1 MAEENLKAELRHVGK
16 HFELKEFFQDLKVIK
31 PEKPV
36 GFVEWVQKYTFL
48 KGKPFSFDKHE
59 YQKEILQDIHPLQC
73 IKKSV
78 QIGISEVL
86 IRKFLSFLG
95 MNQGTQGIYT
105 FPTSEDMRNFVK
117 TRFDTVIK
125 DCAKIDELGFNVDNV
140 KVKQIGTSYA
150 HFRGSFGEKE
160 TLSIPSDF
168 NCFEKGTEI
177 LTAEGWKKIE
187 LLTLDDLV
195 ATRNPAG
202 KVEWH
207 GPYQLI
213 DKEYEGDLVV
223 FKHQRLELSVTPDHN
238 MFIKKFS
245 SVNIK
250 KNNNEYVLKKAKSLQ
265 GHPCFAMTSEAKWH
279 KRIVKTIMLN
289 QTIKKRIQGSSLL
302 PERKFFYSNRYPYI
316 PFCKFLGW
324 FLAEGNVRKL
334 RGRILGQVV
343 LTQTTNTKN
352 SKDIRKVLNELG
364 VKWYE
369 NKAICKGFGKQLTSA
384 FVFTD
389 WALAIWLEKLGKSEY
404 KYIPEEILKNSYG
417 LEELLIRLYLGDGMF
432 HKKCREKYGI
442 LNTSS
447 KKLADTAQIA
457 WLKLGIRATIRPF
470 KEKSGRIMYRV
481 GPVKCNHVPF
491 NLYTNGIY
499 KGKRKSGRIEKKFYK
514 GKVYCLTVKNH
525 IVMVRG
531 INEKTP
537 IWTGQCHDEIDFS
550 KPNIQN
556 LYRSRLEHSS
566 FKWEINCS
574 TPTIPQ
580 YAIDE
585 MFEESD
591 QRHWHVRCNH
601 CGFWQV
607 MTWLPEKGKVDQNSI
622 RIKGNLSAHIDK
634 FDQKLEYIFV
644 CKKCNKPI
652 YYNPDTVKMEWITK
666 HPDRTI
672 SRGYFLNALV
682 GWGYKTAGS
691 IIASFYGYK
700 EIDKAYNRILG
711 LAYSDPGRKLSRDN
725 ILKCVNRD
733 MELQFVGRNCFLA
746 ADQGSPSWV
755 IIGEYDNIKDKIK
768 VLYFEKVENNLFDHV
783 GKGGTVEKGR
793 ISELMEKFDVLS
805 AVIDAQPNTESAH
818 AFAKQHP
825 GKVWLCF
832 YSDKQM
838 AKYNWKPDDFVVVAN
853 RTRTLDYSVKYWLDK
868 KVEIF
873 PQDNYNYEIYEVMIK
888 HLTSMTKV
896 IDENE
901 DGTRTARWTGPQDT
915 HFAHVWNYLC
925 MATEADSNIVTRIIS
940 PGLSGFSMNK

>member
-1 MAEENLKAELRHVGK
+1 MAEENLKAELRHVAK

-36 GFVEWVQKYTFL
+36 GFIEWVQKYTFL

-59 YQKEILQDIHPLQC
+59 YQKEILADTHPLQC

-78 QIGISEVL
+78 QIGISETL
-86 IRKFLSFLG
+86 IRKFLAFMA

-117 TRFDTVIK
+117 TRFDAVIK

-168 NCFEKGTEI
+168 N
-177 LTAEGWKKIE
+177 
-187 LLTLDDLV
+187 V
-195 ATRNPAG
+195 
-202 KVEWH
+202 
-207 GPYQLI
+207 
-213 DKEYEGDLVV
+213 
-223 FKHQRLELSVTPDHN
+223 
-238 MFIKKFS
+238 
-245 SVNIK
+245 
-250 KNNNEYVLKKAKSLQ
+250 
-265 GHPCFAMTSEAKWH
+265 
-279 KRIVKTIMLN
+279 
-289 QTIKKRIQGSSLL
+289 
-302 PERKFFYSNRYPYI
+302 
-316 PFCKFLGW
+316 
-324 FLAEGNVRKL
+324 
-334 RGRILGQVV
+334 
-343 LTQTTNTKN
+343 
-352 SKDIRKVLNELG
+352 
-364 VKWYE
+364 
-369 NKAICKGFGKQLTSA
+369 
-384 FVFTD
+384 
-389 WALAIWLEKLGKSEY
+389 
-404 KYIPEEILKNSYG
+404 
-417 LEELLIRLYLGDGMF
+417 
-432 HKKCREKYGI
+432 
-442 LNTSS
+442 
-447 KKLADTAQIA
+447 
-457 WLKLGIRATIRPF
+457 
-470 KEKSGRIMYRV
+470 
-481 GPVKCNHVPF
+481 
-491 NLYTNGIY
+491 
-499 KGKRKSGRIEKKFYK
+499 
-514 GKVYCLTVKNH
+514 
-525 IVMVRG
+525 
-531 INEKTP
+531 
-537 IWTGQCHDEIDFS
+537 HDEICFS

-556 LYRSRLEHSS
+556 LYRSRLEHSA

-591 QRHWHVRCNH
+591 QCHWHVRCPACN
-601 CGFWQV
+601 FWQV

-644 CKKCNKPI
+644 CKKCAKPI

-666 HPDRTI
+666 YPDRTKV
-672 SRGYFLNALV
+672 RGYFLNALV

-793 ISELMEKFDVLS
+793 ISELIEKFDVLS

>member
-1 MAEENLKAELRHVGK
+1 MAEEKLKSELRHVGK

-59 YQKEILQDIHPLQC
+59 YQKEILADTHPLQC

-78 QIGISEVL
+78 QLGVSETL
-86 IRKFLSFLG
+86 IRKFLAFMA

-117 TRFDTVIK
+117 TRFDAVIK
-125 DCAKIDELGFNVDNV
+125 DCAKIEELGFNVDNV

-207 GPYQLI
+207 APYQLI
-213 DKEYEGDLVV
+213 DKEYEGDMVV
-223 FKHQRLELSVTPDHN
+223 FKHQLLDFICVTPEHH
-238 MFIKKFS
+238 MF
-245 SVNIK
+245 V
-250 KNNNEYVLKKAKSLQ
+250 NNELI
-265 GHPCFAMTSEAKWH
+265 EAK
-279 KRIVKTIMLN
+279 RLVNKTVNMI
-289 QTIKKRIQGSSLL
+289 SLL
-302 PERKFFYSNRYPYI
+302 GDKEYI
-316 PFCKFLGW
+316 
-324 FLAEGNVRKL
+324 
-334 RGRILGQVV
+334 
-343 LTQTTNTKN
+343 TNWH
-352 SKDIRKVLNELG
+352 
-364 VKWYE
+364 VK
-369 NKAICKGFGKQLTSA
+369 KI
-384 FVFTD
+384 
-389 WALAIWLEKLGKSEY
+389 
-404 KYIPEEILKNSYG
+404 
-417 LEELLIRLYLGDGMF
+417 
-432 HKKCREKYGI
+432 
-442 LNTSS
+442 
-447 KKLADTAQIA
+447 
-457 WLKLGIRATIRPF
+457 
-470 KEKSGRIMYRV
+470 
-481 GPVKCNHVPF
+481 
-491 NLYTNGIY
+491 TN
-499 KGKRKSGRIEKKFYK
+499 FK

-556 LYRSRLEHSS
+556 LYRSRLEHSA

-591 QRHWHVRCNH
+591 QRYWHVRCNA
-601 CGFWQV
+601 CNFWQV

-634 FDQKLEYIFV
+634 FNQKLEYIFV

-652 YYNPDTVKMEWITK
+652 YYNLDTVKMEWITK

-725 ILKCVNRD
+725 ILKCVNKD

-755 IIGEYDNIKDKIK
+755 IIGEYDKIKDKIK

-805 AVIDAQPNTESAH
+805 AVIDAQPNTESAY

-873 PQDNYNYEIYEVMIK
+873 PQDNYNYEIYEVLIK

-925 MATEADSNIVTRIIS
+925 MATEADSNVVSRIIDPS
-940 PGLSGFSMNK
+940 LSGFSMNK